1 MKKDIH
7 PQYFK
12 DAIIRCSC
20 GKVYKIGSTKQE
32 MHVEVCSACHPF
44 YTGQD
49 KIIDAAGR
57 VEKFKKRLAKKTDY
71 QKKKLVKKPKINKQ
85 K

>member
-1 MKKDIH
+1 
-7 PQYFK
+7 
-12 DAIIRCSC
+12 
-20 GKVYKIGSTKQE
+20 

-49 KIIDAAGR
+49 KIIDTAGR
-57 VEKFKKRLAKKTDY
+57 VEKFRKRLAQKVEG
-71 QKKKLVKKPKINKQ
+71 KKKPASKKIKAEKQ